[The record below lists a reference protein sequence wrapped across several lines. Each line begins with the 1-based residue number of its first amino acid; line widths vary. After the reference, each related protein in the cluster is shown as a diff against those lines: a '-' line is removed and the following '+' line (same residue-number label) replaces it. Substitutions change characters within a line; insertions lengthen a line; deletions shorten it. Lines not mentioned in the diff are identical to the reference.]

1 LINEKKTF
9 FLNGPW
15 GSGKTEFLNMV
26 SDQVSEKKFIYL
38 NLWEL
43 KDERTVIHI
52 GVNQLFHK
60 WYIFFKILFVICVA
74 ISILATP
81 VINLGLE
88 GILPSILIKCAGV
101 IALLVAIYQFFKIK
115 SDQFFYSILKC
126 NRIDKLLKNKVLV
139 VDDFDRVSVNKQDE
153 AYKLFNILHN
163 RLPIIFVGD
172 IKKVPISGDNY
183 LQKIIDKRIDLPYVL
198 HSRDIWNNYF
208 KKLEKTFDVVL
219 PADLLDL
226 FITENRNLRD
236 RVQFND
242 YVNQEF
248 FLHGKKDHVQC
259 GQQLVIIYIYL
270 FHYTR
275 YTDLLKYG
283 YVSSKKDELEQTIS
297 DLLGD
302 NNDYPVSFA
311 KSKEMYFISESVSNM
326 TEKEINDILNDF
338 ENINENIL
346 KKGDYNGDLYNY
358 LMKKYDQLE
367 DEIQNIILNAA
378 IQNTLNNDYNDLS
391 KLIISFE
398 KEKIREKS
406 LIQKTDIE
414 KRIYENW
421 SKKLA
426 KYRVD
431 LSQKLKF
438 IEMNSILSFDTLSK
452 IEPDIDVFSEE
463 YSDQTEKL
471 YYLLTYLSKLD
482 LWQKFDKWT
491 PRLWDKI
498 EELYHTNPNHF
509 LLYFRF
515 NGLLGI
521 AGRRMDFLE
530 ENDLIRNYVVYKKVK
545 SLDNPNIEI
554 KYIEDTIKKIKPKL
568 NELGSLGYHF
578 EYLDEKE

>member
-1 LINEKKTF
+1 
-9 FLNGPW
+9 
-15 GSGKTEFLNMV
+15 M
-26 SDQVSEKKFIYL
+26 
-38 NLWEL
+38 WEL

-60 WYIFFKILFVICVA
+60 RYIFFKILFIICVA

-88 GILPSILIKCAGV
+88 EMLPSILIKCAGV
-101 IALLVAIYQFFKIK
+101 IALLVAVGQFFKMK
-115 SDQFFYSILKC
+115 SDQLFYSILKC
-126 NRIDKLLKNKVLV
+126 NRITKMLENKVLI
-139 VDDFDRVSVNKQDE
+139 VDDFDRVSVDRQNE

-172 IKKVPISGDNY
+172 INKISISGDNY

-208 KKLEKTFDVVL
+208 NKLEKIFDVDL
-219 PADLLDL
+219 PGELLNL
-226 FITENRNLRD
+226 FIIENRNLRD

-259 GQQLVIIYIYL
+259 GQQLLIIYIYL

-275 YTDLLKYG
+275 YTKLLKYG

-297 DLLGD
+297 ELLSD

-311 KSKEMYFISESVSNM
+311 KSKEIYFISESVSNM
-326 TEKEINDILNDF
+326 TEREINDILNDF
-338 ENINENIL
+338 ENISENIL
-346 KKGDYNGDLYNY
+346 KKGDYKGDLYNY
-358 LMKKYDQLE
+358 ILKKYDQLE
-367 DEIQNIILNAA
+367 VGIQNILLDAA
-378 IQNTLNNDYNDLS
+378 IQNSLSNIYSDLS

-398 KEKIREKS
+398 KETIRKASFTQEPG
-406 LIQKTDIE
+406 IE

-421 SKKLA
+421 SEKLT
-426 KYRVD
+426 KYEVD
-431 LSQKLKF
+431 LSRKLKF
-438 IEMNSILSFDTLSK
+438 IEINSILSFNLLSE

-463 YSDQTEKL
+463 YPEQSEKL
-471 YYLLTYLSKLD
+471 YYLLTYLSKWN

-491 PRLWDKI
+491 PELWDKI
-498 EELYHTNPNHF
+498 EELYHINPTHF

-515 NGLLGI
+515 NGLIGI
-521 AGRRMDFLE
+521 AGRRMDSFE
-530 ENDLIRNYVVYKKVK
+530 ENDLLRNYVVYKKVK
-545 SLDNPNIEI
+545 SFDNPNIDI
-554 KYIEDTIKKIKPKL
+554 KYIKETIEKIKPKL
-568 NELGSLGYHF
+568 DELNSLGYHF

>member
-1 LINEKKTF
+1 MINEKKTF

-26 SDQVSEKKFIYL
+26 SDQAAEKKFIYL

-60 WYIFFKILFVICVA
+60 WYILFKILFIICVA

-88 GILPSILIKCAGV
+88 GMLPSVFIKCAGV
-101 IALLVAIYQFFKIK
+101 IALLVAVGQFFKMK
-115 SDQFFYSILKC
+115 SDQLFYSILKC
-126 NRIDKLLKNKVLV
+126 NRITKLLENKVLI
-139 VDDFDRVSVNKQDE
+139 VDDFDRVSVDRQNE

-172 IKKVPISGDNY
+172 INKISISGDNY

-208 KKLEKTFDVVL
+208 NKLEKIFDVDL
-219 PADLLDL
+219 PGELLNL
-226 FITENRNLRD
+226 FIIENRNLRD

-259 GQQLVIIYIYL
+259 GQQLLIIYIYL

-275 YTDLLKYG
+275 YTKLLKYG

-297 DLLGD
+297 ELLSD

-311 KSKEMYFISESVSNM
+311 KSKEIYFISESVSNM
-326 TEKEINDILNDF
+326 TEREINDILNDF
-338 ENINENIL
+338 ENISENIL
-346 KKGDYNGDLYNY
+346 KKGDYKGDLYNY
-358 LMKKYDQLE
+358 ILKKYDQLE
-367 DEIQNIILNAA
+367 VGIQNILLDAA
-378 IQNTLNNDYNDLS
+378 IQNSLSNIYSDLS

-398 KEKIREKS
+398 KETIRKASFTQEPG
-406 LIQKTDIE
+406 IE

-421 SKKLA
+421 SEKLT
-426 KYRVD
+426 KYEVD
-431 LSQKLKF
+431 LSRKLKF
-438 IEMNSILSFDTLSK
+438 IEINSILSFNLLSE

-463 YSDQTEKL
+463 YPEQSEKL
-471 YYLLTYLSKLD
+471 YYLLTYLSKLN

-491 PRLWDKI
+491 PELWDKI
-498 EELYHTNPNHF
+498 EELYHINPTHF

-515 NGLLGI
+515 NGLIGI
-521 AGRRMDFLE
+521 VGRRMDFFE
-530 ENDLIRNYVVYKKVK
+530 ENDLLRNYVVYKKVK
-545 SLDNPNIEI
+545 SFDNPNIDI
-554 KYIEDTIKKIKPKL
+554 KYIKETIEKIKPKL
-568 NELGSLGYHF
+568 DELDSLGYHF